1 MKFCPECG
9 TKLSV
14 TSSGSKIELSCW
26 KCGFVSELNEKKA
39 NMRQNTSPRKEKVVV
54 IDSEVGKIRT
64 LPKTKMECP
73 KCGNGEAYY
82 WMVQTRGGD
91 ESTTQFFRCVKC
103 SYTWREY
110 S

>member
-1 MKFCPECG
+1 LKFCPRCG
-9 TKLSV
+9 TRLSV
-14 TSSGSKIELSCW
+14 TSESSKISLQCW
-26 KCGFVSELNEKKA
+26 KCGFKSEME
-39 NMRQNTSPRKEKVVV
+39 REGTRIHQVPPPRKEKIVV
-54 IDSEVGKIRT
+54 IDKEVGKIRT
-64 LPKTKMECP
+64 LPITKMECP
-73 KCGNGEAYY
+73 KCGHGEAYY